1 LTQVRKFKTRVITAF
16 QGVQPFPDRG
26 DDRLLNALIGQ
37 CNLQFYFRHKNPVD
51 AKFFGAIVKLPSID
65 LLKKKHVLTT
75 PQQYQDGNE
84 LVVLTD
90 ETANWSDADQQGASQ
105 SDAVSDTQTHTNS
118 ANQSTAATDTRSESI
133 QRLADAVSRAH
144 SNQTGSGSSDAVAHG
159 TTRSDARNWSNTHT
173 RGGGITRKTTLVPRI
188 RTRDVVTSIQFYT
201 ADEQII
207 QAASDLTQ
215 YAIGTALLYI
225 GGHGIAEVK
234 LPLAGNPLRQ
244 TPQFA
249 AKKLAELRKLVL
261 VRGEFATPEQLF
273 DQRRDFERQLVQYLN
288 ERQMNGQAPPQLGY
302 TEPPDDNPLLNI

>member
-1 LTQVRKFKTRVITAF
+1 M
-16 QGVQPFPDRG
+16 
-26 DDRLLNALIGQ
+26 
-37 CNLQFYFRHKNPVD
+37 
-51 AKFFGAIVKLPSID
+51 
-65 LLKKKHVLTT
+65 
-75 PQQYQDGNE
+75 
-84 LVVLTD
+84 
-90 ETANWSDADQQGASQ
+90 
-105 SDAVSDTQTHTNS
+105 
-118 ANQSTAATDTRSESI
+118 
-133 QRLADAVSRAH
+133 
-144 SNQTGSGSSDAVAHG
+144 
-159 TTRSDARNWSNTHT
+159 
-173 RGGGITRKTTLVPRI
+173 PRI